1 MTYSQTKVIAVFT
14 LLFMLMAIVSLI
26 AIKKLQYSASTA
38 LAARTAAVLVS
49 TINQA
54 RTSYSQNAVAKLR
67 AHPDISIQSQY
78 HQKQYAV
85 PNPATFAI
93 ELGEAISAPEKG
105 LILHTY
111 SNHPF
116 VSRSTNGG
124 PQDDF
129 QKVALAKLTLQN
141 PVFERVEM
149 IGDKNVLRHAEAIFM
164 EESCIDCHNKHPASP
179 KKDWRVG
186 DLRGAVDI
194 SIPLS
199 GDDEDITKTVQY
211 AYVIFIAFSM
221 LGFVS
226 MLVTL
231 RRAGNLSNELEL
243 KVQQRTNTLNQLART
258 DALTLIANRR
268 HFEEFGMQVFNAN
281 TSINWPMALLIYD
294 LDHFKN
300 VNDTY
305 GHDAGDE
312 CLRAVASA
320 VNDALRDNN
329 DFHAR
334 IGGEE
339 FAVILPNVTKTELEK
354 VMVRILANVR
364 QVSLPCNANLQITC
378 SIGATLIE
386 FSSTIT
392 LKEVMSTADKALYQA
407 KQNGRNQA
415 CFIEVQNK
423 L

>member
-1 MTYSQTKVIAVFT
+1 MTYSQTKAIAAFT

-38 LAARTAAVLVS
+38 LAARTASVLVS

-67 AHPDISIQSQY
+67 SHPDISIESQY

-93 ELGEAISAPEKG
+93 ELGEAISAPEQG
-105 LILHTY
+105 LILHTF
-111 SNHPF
+111 SNYPF
-116 VSRSTNGG
+116 TSRITNGG

-129 QKVALAKLTLQN
+129 QKLALAKLNSQSH
-141 PVFERVEM
+141 VFERVEM

-164 EESCIDCHNKHPASP
+164 EESCVDCHNYHPASP
-179 KKDWRVG
+179 KKDWKVG

-221 LGFVS
+221 LGFIS
-226 MLVTL
+226 MLITL
-231 RRAGNLSNELEL
+231 RRAGNLSNELEV
-243 KVQQRTNTLNQLART
+243 KVQQRTSALNQLART

-268 HFEEFGMQVFNAN
+268 HFEEYGKQIIDDDNRTN
-281 TSINWPMALLIYD
+281 RPIALLIYD
-294 LDHFKN
+294 LDHFKS

-320 VNDALRDNN
+320 VNNALRDNN

-339 FAVILPNVTKTELEK
+339 FAIILPDVTKSELETITT
-354 VMVRILANVR
+354 RILNNVR
-364 QVSLPCNANLQITC
+364 NVSIACNPSLQVAC
-378 SIGATLIE
+378 SIGATLIDTNN
-386 FSSTIT
+386 SVT
-392 LKEVMSTADKALYQA
+392 LKEVMHIADKALYQA

-415 CFIEVQNK
+415 CIVSEK
-423 L
+423 

>member
-1 MTYSQTKVIAVFT
+1 MTYSQTKAIAAFT

-38 LAARTAAVLVS
+38 LAARTASVLVS

-67 AHPDISIQSQY
+67 SHPDISIESQY

-93 ELGEAISAPEKG
+93 ELGEAISAPEQG
-105 LILHTY
+105 LILHTF
-111 SNHPF
+111 SNYPF
-116 VSRSTNGG
+116 TSRITSGG

-129 QKVALAKLTLQN
+129 QKLALAKLNSQS

-164 EESCIDCHNKHPASP
+164 EESCVDCHNYHPASP
-179 KKDWRVG
+179 KKDWKVG

-221 LGFVS
+221 LGFIS
-226 MLVTL
+226 MLITL
-231 RRAGNLSNELEL
+231 RRAGNLSNELEV
-243 KVQQRTNTLNQLART
+243 KVQQRTSALNQLART

-268 HFEEFGMQVFNAN
+268 HFEEYGKQIIDGDNRTN
-281 TSINWPMALLIYD
+281 RPIALLIYD
-294 LDHFKN
+294 LDHFKS

-320 VNDALRDNN
+320 VNNALRDNN

-339 FAVILPNVTKTELEK
+339 FAIILPDVTKSELETITT
-354 VMVRILANVR
+354 RILNNVR
-364 QVSLPCNANLQITC
+364 NVSIACNPSLQVAC
-378 SIGATLIE
+378 SIGATLIDTNN
-386 FSSTIT
+386 SVT
-392 LKEVMSTADKALYQA
+392 LKEVMHIADKALYQA

-415 CFIEVQNK
+415 CIVSEK
-423 L
+423 